1 MLTASKLEK
10 IIELEDNL
18 KAQYQ
23 EQLDAKSAE
32 LEIATK
38 AKEDLQASIDKQ
50 LEQIKVLSSEATSNK
65 KIQQQNRELHQRCEN
80 LQADM
85 ATQKQRMKALQ
96 KDLSAEREE
105 TKALKQFDPAKMKKN
120 LAANKKKLAEKTAAA
135 DTLQKSLSKSKTEN
149 AELQNKIDELESK
162 LAELEVVEDKAE
174 GKEEAVAE
182 A

>member
-32 LEIATK
+32 LESAAK
-38 AKEDLQASIDKQ
+38 AKEELQASIDKQ
-50 LEQIKVLSSEATSNK
+50 LEQIKILSTEATANK

-85 ATQKQRMKALQ
+85 AM
-96 KDLSAEREE
+96 
-105 TKALKQFDPAKMKKN
+105 MN
-120 LAANKKKLAEKTAAA
+120 
-135 DTLQKSLSKSKTEN
+135 
-149 AELQNKIDELESK
+149 
-162 LAELEVVEDKAE
+162 
-174 GKEEAVAE
+174 
-182 A
+182 

>member
-23 EQLDAKSAE
+23 EQLDAKAAALESAN
-32 LEIATK
+32 A
-38 AKEDLQASIDKQ
+38 AKEELQASIDKQ
-50 LEQIKVLSSEATSNK
+50 LEQIKVLSTEASANK

-85 ATQKQRMKALQ
+85 AAQKQRMKTLQ
-96 KDLSAEREE
+96 KDLAAEREE
-105 TKALKQFDPAKMKKN
+105 TKSLKQFDPAKMKKN

-135 DTLQKSLSKSKTEN
+135 DALQKSLSKSKTEN
-149 AELQNKIDELESK
+149 AELQNKVAELEAK
-162 LAELEVVEDKAE
+162 LAELDVTEN
-174 GKEEAVAE
+174 EEATAE